1 MRIASNLLVACTL
14 AVSSAAAVANAGDT
28 AKLPN
33 LVGQTLSD
41 TAFRIPADL
50 PAAGSVVLLGFD
62 RKHQSFIDDWTAG
75 LAKVQPSLIV
85 LKMPVIAPT
94 NALSRNFIQFGMRRA
109 TPEGNPRDRTVTV
122 FTEVAPFVAAVKL
135 PGDKAPY
142 ALAVNAAG
150 NVLATATGPFTTSEG
165 ERLVKALATPATKP

>member
-1 MRIASNLLVACTL
+1 MLRVLVICIAL
-14 AVSSAAAVANAGDT
+14 AASVPVNAGGSGNN

-41 TAFRIPADL
+41 KAFRIPDDL

-75 LAKVQPSLIV
+75 LAKTQPALIV
-85 LKMPVIAPT
+85 IKMPVIAPT

-109 TPEGNPRDRTVTV
+109 TPEGTPRDRTVTL
-122 FTEVAPFVAAVKL
+122 FTEVAPFVAAAKL
-135 PGDKAPY
+135 PGDSAPY
-142 ALAVNAAG
+142 ALAVDAAG
-150 NVLATATGPFTTSEG
+150 NVLATASGSFTNSEG
-165 ERLVKALATPATKP
+165 ERLFKALGAPANKP